1 MADSDDDYVQGLSD
15 EDEADLQLDGAPTSD
30 YGTRRAKG
38 KGKERE
44 TKLQGRLTKS
54 RWEATVDFGPLQES
68 GKVGAIA
75 ATVEGRDE
83 ARKRAR

>member
-15 EDEADLQLDGAPTSD
+15 EDEADLQLDGAPRD
-30 YGTRRAKG
+30 EYGTRRAKG
-38 KGKERE
+38 KERGSKAQRQPKKA
-44 TKLQGRLTKS
+44 T
-54 RWEATVDFGPLQES
+54 WEATVDYVAPREAE
-68 GKVGAIA
+68 KVGTIA